1 MKKKQIVKQVIEALN
16 PPNFSDLKFEDH
28 PGITSAQQSK
38 IFFDNGYG
46 ASVIHGSMLNFS
58 DPQRHELA
66 VLKGNEEEW
75 HLCYSTPITSD
86 VIPYCTSAEI
96 TQLLREIKNLP

>member
-16 PPNFSDLKFEDH
+16 PPRFSDLKFEKH
-28 PGITSAQQSK
+28 IGLQSTHHCK

-46 ASVIHGSMLNFS
+46 ASIIYGGVLHAGQ
-58 DPQRHELA
+58 PEYCELA
-66 VLKGNEEEW
+66 VLTGTADDW
-75 HLCYSTPITSD
+75 YLAYDTPITSD
-86 VIPYCTSAEI
+86 VIPYCTPAEI